1 MHDAV
6 LPIIR
11 LDNLTLGY
19 DRHPAVHH
27 LSAEIPAGALVAVV
41 GPNGAGKST
50 LLKGLAGELRPIG
63 GRIVLPALPPGG
75 LAYMPQRGEIDH
87 SFPVSVFDV
96 VAMGL
101 WHEIGAF
108 GGLSQDQRR
117 RVRTALEAVGLAG
130 FESRPIGSLS
140 GGQLQR
146 ARFARLML
154 QDAPLILLDEPFA
167 AIDSRT
173 VEDLVA
179 LILAWHAEG
188 RTILTVVHDLEQVR
202 RHFPTALLLSREPVA
217 FGPTAEVLTPER
229 LARARRLSEAFDE
242 HAHECHIEALPAV
255 ELADFAEDALAAG
268 ADAHPDGG
276 ASDRARP
283 AVDSPP
289 AATPHAHR
297 HPYVPAPGRNHPPH

>member
-1 MHDAV
+1 MNRLA
-6 LPIIR
+6 LPMIR

-50 LLKGLAGELRPIG
+50 LLKGLAGELHPIG
-63 GRIVLPALPPGG
+63 GRIVLPELPAGG

-108 GGLSQDQRR
+108 GGLSREQRG
-117 RVRTALEAVGLAG
+117 RVRAALAAVGMAG
-130 FESRPIGSLS
+130 FEARPIGSLS

-173 VEDLVA
+173 VDDLIE
-179 LILAWHAEG
+179 LILGWHDEG

-242 HAHECHIEALPAV
+242 HAHECQIEELTVAVAPDVGTHPHTHDDGHGHTEGHGHAPVHPA
-255 ELADFAEDALAAG
+255 AH
-268 ADAHPDGG
+268 AHP
-276 ASDRARP
+276 APRP
-283 AVDSPP
+283 RRGLP
-289 AATPHAHR
+289 R
-297 HPYVPAPGRNHPPH
+297 H

>member
-1 MHDAV
+1 MQTTM
-6 LPIIR
+6 LPMIR

-27 LSAEIPAGALVAVV
+27 LSGEIPAGALVAVV

-63 GRIVLPALPPGG
+63 GRIVLSELPPGG
-75 LAYMPQRGEIDH
+75 LAYMPQRSEIDH
-87 SFPVSVFDV
+87 SFPISVFEV

-108 GGLSQDQRR
+108 GGLSRSQRE
-117 RVRTALEAVGLAG
+117 RVRAALAAVGMSG

-173 VEDLVA
+173 VDDLVA
-179 LILAWHAEG
+179 LILGWHAEG

-217 FGPTAEVLTPER
+217 FGPTAQVLTPEL

-242 HAHECHIEALPAV
+242 DAPECHIEDVSALSPV
-255 ELADFAEDALAAG
+255 AG
-268 ADAHPDGG
+268 TAHSHGDAHAHGVAHTHHHG
-276 ASDRARP
+276 A
-283 AVDSPP
+283 
-289 AATPHAHR
+289 HAHDHR
-297 HPYVPAPGRNHPPH
+297 H

>member
-1 MHDAV
+1 MQTTM
-6 LPIIR
+6 LPMIR

-27 LSAEIPAGALVAVV
+27 LSGEIPAGALVAVV

-63 GRIVLPALPPGG
+63 GRIVLSELPPGG
-75 LAYMPQRGEIDH
+75 LAYMPQRSEIDH
-87 SFPVSVFDV
+87 SFPISVFEV

-108 GGLSQDQRR
+108 GGLSLSQRE
-117 RVRTALEAVGLAG
+117 RVRAALAAVGMSG

-173 VEDLVA
+173 VDDLVA
-179 LILAWHAEG
+179 LILGWHAEG

-217 FGPTAEVLTPER
+217 FGPTAQVLTPEL

-242 HAHECHIEALPAV
+242 DAPECHIEDV
-255 ELADFAEDALAAG
+255 SALAPVAG
-268 ADAHPDGG
+268 TAHSHGDAHAHGVAHTHHHG
-276 ASDRARP
+276 A
-283 AVDSPP
+283 
-289 AATPHAHR
+289 HAHDHR
-297 HPYVPAPGRNHPPH
+297 H

>member
-1 MHDAV
+1 MQTTM
-6 LPIIR
+6 LPMIR

-27 LSAEIPAGALVAVV
+27 LSGEIPAGALVAVV

-63 GRIVLPALPPGG
+63 GRIVLSELPPGG

-108 GGLSQDQRR
+108 GGLSREQRG
-117 RVRTALEAVGLAG
+117 RVRAALAAVGMAG
-130 FESRPIGSLS
+130 FEARPIGSLS

-173 VEDLVA
+173 VDDLVA
-179 LILAWHAEG
+179 LILGWHAEG

-242 HAHECHIEALPAV
+242 HAHECQIEELTVAV
-255 ELADFAEDALAAG
+255 APDVG
-268 ADAHPDGG
+268 THPHTHDDGHG
-276 ASDRARP
+276 HTEGHGHAPARP
-283 AVDSPP
+283 A
-289 AATPHAHR
+289 AHAHLAPRPRRGLPR
-297 HPYVPAPGRNHPPH
+297 H

>member
-1 MHDAV
+1 MNRLA
-6 LPIIR
+6 LPMIR

-63 GRIVLPALPPGG
+63 GRIVLAELPPGG

-87 SFPVSVFDV
+87 SFPISVFEV

-108 GGLSQDQRR
+108 GGLSRSQRE
-117 RVRTALEAVGLAG
+117 RVRAALAAVGMSG

-173 VEDLVA
+173 VDDLVA
-179 LILAWHAEG
+179 LILGWHAEG

-217 FGPTAEVLTPER
+217 FGPTAQVLTPEL

-242 HAHECHIEALPAV
+242 DAPECHIEDMAAL
-255 ELADFAEDALAAG
+255 
-268 ADAHPDGG
+268 
-276 ASDRARP
+276 
-283 AVDSPP
+283 PP
-289 AATPHAHR
+289 AAEPAHAQGDAHGHAHQVAHTHHHGAHAHNHDHR
-297 HPYVPAPGRNHPPH
+297 H

>member
-1 MHDAV
+1 M
-6 LPIIR
+6 PPMIR

-27 LSAEIPAGALVAVV
+27 LSGEIPAGALVAVV

-63 GRIVLPALPPGG
+63 GRIVLSDLPPGG

-87 SFPVSVFDV
+87 SFPISVFEV

-108 GGLSQDQRR
+108 GGLSRSQRE
-117 RVRTALEAVGLAG
+117 RVRAALAAVGMSG

-173 VEDLVA
+173 VDDLVA
-179 LILAWHAEG
+179 LILGWHAEG

-217 FGPTAEVLTPER
+217 FGPTAQVLTPEL

-242 HAHECHIEALPAV
+242 DAPECHIEDV
-255 ELADFAEDALAAG
+255 SALAPVAG
-268 ADAHPDGG
+268 TAHSHGDAHAHGVAHTHDHS
-276 ASDRARP
+276 AQD
-283 AVDSPP
+283 
-289 AATPHAHR
+289 HALDHR
-297 HPYVPAPGRNHPPH
+297 H

>member
-1 MHDAV
+1 MQTTM
-6 LPIIR
+6 LPMIR

-27 LSAEIPAGALVAVV
+27 LSGEIPAGALVAVV

-63 GRIVLPALPPGG
+63 GRIVLSELPPGG
-75 LAYMPQRGEIDH
+75 VAYMPQRGEIDH
-87 SFPVSVFDV
+87 SFPISVFEV

-108 GGLSQDQRR
+108 GGLSRSQRE
-117 RVRTALEAVGLAG
+117 RVRAALAAVGMSG

-173 VEDLVA
+173 VDDLVA
-179 LILAWHAEG
+179 LILGWHAEG

-217 FGPTAEVLTPER
+217 FGPTAQVLTPEL

-242 HAHECHIEALPAV
+242 DAPECHIEDV
-255 ELADFAEDALAAG
+255 SALAPVAG
-268 ADAHPDGG
+268 TAHSHGDAHAHGVAHTHDHS
-276 ASDRARP
+276 AHD
-283 AVDSPP
+283 
-289 AATPHAHR
+289 HAHDHR
-297 HPYVPAPGRNHPPH
+297 H

>member
-1 MHDAV
+1 MQTTM
-6 LPIIR
+6 LPMIR

-27 LSAEIPAGALVAVV
+27 LSGEIPAGALVAVV

-63 GRIVLPALPPGG
+63 GRIVLSELPPGG
-75 LAYMPQRGEIDH
+75 LAYMPQRSEIDH
-87 SFPVSVFDV
+87 SFPISVFAV

-108 GGLSQDQRR
+108 GGLSLSQRE
-117 RVRTALEAVGLAG
+117 RVRAALAAVGMSG

-173 VEDLVA
+173 VDDLVA
-179 LILAWHAEG
+179 LILGWHAEG

-217 FGPTAEVLTPER
+217 FGPTAEVLTPEL

-242 HAHECHIEALPAV
+242 DAPECHIEDV
-255 ELADFAEDALAAG
+255 SALAPVAG
-268 ADAHPDGG
+268 TAHSHGDAHAHGVAHTHHHG
-276 ASDRARP
+276 A
-283 AVDSPP
+283 
-289 AATPHAHR
+289 HAHNHDHR
-297 HPYVPAPGRNHPPH
+297 H

>member
-1 MHDAV
+1 MNRLA
-6 LPIIR
+6 LPMIR

-27 LSAEIPAGALVAVV
+27 LSGEIPAGALVAVV

-63 GRIVLPALPPGG
+63 GRIVLSELPPGG
-75 LAYMPQRGEIDH
+75 LAYMPQRSEIDH
-87 SFPVSVFDV
+87 SFPISVFEV

-108 GGLSQDQRR
+108 GGLSLSQRE
-117 RVRTALEAVGLAG
+117 RVRAALAAVGMSG

-173 VEDLVA
+173 VDDLVA
-179 LILAWHAEG
+179 LILGWHAEG

-217 FGPTAEVLTPER
+217 FGPTAQVLTPEL

-242 HAHECHIEALPAV
+242 DAPECHIEDMAAL
-255 ELADFAEDALAAG
+255 
-268 ADAHPDGG
+268 
-276 ASDRARP
+276 
-283 AVDSPP
+283 PP
-289 AATPHAHR
+289 AAEPAHAQGDAHGHAHQVAHTHHHGAHAHNHDHR
-297 HPYVPAPGRNHPPH
+297 H

>member
-1 MHDAV
+1 MNRLA
-6 LPIIR
+6 LPMIR

-63 GRIVLPALPPGG
+63 GRILLPELPAGG

-108 GGLSQDQRR
+108 GGLSHEQRR
-117 RVRTALEAVGLAG
+117 RVRAALDAVGMAG

-173 VEDLVA
+173 VDDLVE
-179 LILAWHAEG
+179 LILAWHDEG

-229 LARARRLSEAFDE
+229 LARARRLSEAFDDN
-242 HAHECHIEALPAV
+242 AHECHLEELPVVVAPD
-255 ELADFAEDALAAG
+255 AAEN
-268 ADAHPDGG
+268 AH
-276 ASDRARP
+276 
-283 AVDSPP
+283 
-289 AATPHAHR
+289 PHAHDHGHTCDEGHGHAHPAAQATPRPRRGLPR
-297 HPYVPAPGRNHPPH
+297 H

>member
-1 MHDAV
+1 M
-6 LPIIR
+6 LPMIR

-27 LSAEIPAGALVAVV
+27 LSGDIPAGALIAVV

-63 GRIVLPALPPGG
+63 GRIVLSDLPPGG

-87 SFPVSVFDV
+87 SFPVSVFDM

-101 WHEIGAF
+101 WHEMGAF
-108 GGLSQDQRR
+108 GGLARSQRE
-117 RVRTALEAVGLAG
+117 RVRAALAAVGLSG
-130 FESRPIGSLS
+130 FEPRPIGSLS

-173 VEDLVA
+173 VDDLVT
-179 LILAWHAEG
+179 LILGWHAEG

-217 FGPTAEVLTPER
+217 FGPTAQVLTPEL

-242 HAHECHIEALPAV
+242 DAPECPIEDMATLPAGAMHTHDEGVPPEHAHPSGSKH
-255 ELADFAEDALAAG
+255 D
-268 ADAHPDGG
+268 H
-276 ASDRARP
+276 
-283 AVDSPP
+283 
-289 AATPHAHR
+289 ATHDHR
-297 HPYVPAPGRNHPPH
+297 H

>member
-1 MHDAV
+1 MNRLA
-6 LPIIR
+6 LPMIR

-63 GRIVLPALPPGG
+63 GRIVLPELPAGG

-108 GGLSQDQRR
+108 GGLSREQRG
-117 RVRTALEAVGLAG
+117 RVRAALAAVGMAG
-130 FESRPIGSLS
+130 FEARPIGSLS

-173 VEDLVA
+173 VDDLVA
-179 LILAWHAEG
+179 LILGWHAEG

-217 FGPTAEVLTPER
+217 FGPTAQVLTPEL

-242 HAHECHIEALPAV
+242 DAPECHIEDV
-255 ELADFAEDALAAG
+255 SALAPVAG
-268 ADAHPDGG
+268 TAHSHGDAHAHGVAHTHHHG
-276 ASDRARP
+276 A
-283 AVDSPP
+283 
-289 AATPHAHR
+289 HAHDHR
-297 HPYVPAPGRNHPPH
+297 H

>member
-1 MHDAV
+1 MHAAAPMV
-6 LPIIR
+6 V

-27 LSAEIPAGALVAVV
+27 LSAEIPAGSLLAVI

-50 LLKGLAGELRPIG
+50 LLKGIAGELRPIG
-63 GRIVLPALPPGG
+63 GRIVLSALPAAGV
-75 LAYMPQRGEIDH
+75 AYMPQRGEIDH

-108 GGLSQDQRR
+108 GGLSRRQRA
-117 RVRTALEAVGLAG
+117 RVGEALGAVGLAG
-130 FESRPIGSLS
+130 FEARPIGSLS

-173 VEDLVA
+173 VDDLVA
-179 LILAWHAEG
+179 LILGWHREG
-188 RTILTVVHDLEQVR
+188 RTILTVLHDL
-202 RHFPTALLLSREPVA
+202 ALAARYSDHLVVMKAGNIVA
-217 FGPTAEVLTPER
+217 EGVPAEVLTDR
-229 LARARRLSEAFDE
+229 LLLDVFDLRAHVFPDPFDG
-242 HAHECHIEALPAV
+242 LPTV
-255 ELADFAEDALAAG
+255 VPV
-268 ADAHPDGG
+268 H
-276 ASDRARP
+276 
-283 AVDSPP
+283 SPV
-289 AATPHAHR
+289 H
-297 HPYVPAPGRNHPPH
+297 

>member
-1 MHDAV
+1 MQTTM
-6 LPIIR
+6 LPMIR

-27 LSAEIPAGALVAVV
+27 LSGEIPAGALVAVV

-63 GRIVLPALPPGG
+63 GRIVLSELPPGG

-87 SFPVSVFDV
+87 SFPISVFEV

-108 GGLSQDQRR
+108 GGLSRSQRE
-117 RVRTALEAVGLAG
+117 RVRAALAAVGMSG

-173 VEDLVA
+173 VDDLVA
-179 LILAWHAEG
+179 LILGWHAEG

-217 FGPTAEVLTPER
+217 FGPTAQVLTPEL

-242 HAHECHIEALPAV
+242 DAPECHIEDV
-255 ELADFAEDALAAG
+255 SALAPVAG
-268 ADAHPDGG
+268 TAHSHGDAHAHGVAHTHDHS
-276 ASDRARP
+276 AQD
-283 AVDSPP
+283 
-289 AATPHAHR
+289 HALDHR
-297 HPYVPAPGRNHPPH
+297 H

>member
-1 MHDAV
+1 MQTTM
-6 LPIIR
+6 LPMIR

-27 LSAEIPAGALVAVV
+27 LSGEIPAGALVAVV

-63 GRIVLPALPPGG
+63 GRIVLSELPPGG
-75 LAYMPQRGEIDH
+75 LAYMPQRSEIDH
-87 SFPVSVFDV
+87 SFPISVFEV

-108 GGLSQDQRR
+108 GGLSRSQRE
-117 RVRTALEAVGLAG
+117 RVRAALAAVGMSG
-130 FESRPIGSLS
+130 FEARPIGSLS

-173 VEDLVA
+173 VDDLVA
-179 LILAWHAEG
+179 LILGWHAEG

-217 FGPTAEVLTPER
+217 FGPTAQVLTPEL

-242 HAHECHIEALPAV
+242 DAPECHIEDV
-255 ELADFAEDALAAG
+255 SALAPVAG
-268 ADAHPDGG
+268 TAHSHGDAHAHGVAHTHHHG
-276 ASDRARP
+276 A
-283 AVDSPP
+283 
-289 AATPHAHR
+289 HAHDHR
-297 HPYVPAPGRNHPPH
+297 H

>member
-1 MHDAV
+1 MHATP
-6 LPIIR
+6 PIMIR
-11 LDNLTLGY
+11 LENLTLGY

-27 LSAEIPAGALVAVV
+27 LSGEIPAGALVAVV

-63 GRIVLPALPPGG
+63 GRILIPSLPPGG
-75 LAYMPQRGEIDH
+75 LAYMPQRGEIDP

-101 WHEIGAF
+101 WHELGAF
-108 GGLSQDQRR
+108 GGMSRAQRQ
-117 RVRTALEAVGLAG
+117 RVRDALAAVGLSG

-146 ARFARLML
+146 ARFARLIL

-173 VEDLVA
+173 VEDLVS
-179 LILAWHAEG
+179 LIMTWHREG

-217 FGPTAEVLTPER
+217 FGPTAQVLTPEL

-242 HAHECHIEALPAV
+242 DAPECHIEEPLSV
-255 ELADFAEDALAAG
+255 AE
-268 ADAHPDGG
+268 
-276 ASDRARP
+276 
-283 AVDSPP
+283 
-289 AATPHAHR
+289 HR
-297 HPYVPAPGRNHPPH
+297 H

>member
-1 MHDAV
+1 MQTTM
-6 LPIIR
+6 LPMIR

-27 LSAEIPAGALVAVV
+27 LSGEIPAGALVAVV

-63 GRIVLPALPPGG
+63 GRIVLSELPPGG
-75 LAYMPQRGEIDH
+75 LAYMPQRSEIDH
-87 SFPVSVFDV
+87 SFPISVFEV

-108 GGLSQDQRR
+108 GGLSRSQRE
-117 RVRTALEAVGLAG
+117 RVRAALAAVGMSG

-173 VEDLVA
+173 VDDLVA
-179 LILAWHAEG
+179 LILGWHAEG

-217 FGPTAEVLTPER
+217 FGPTAQVLTPEL

-242 HAHECHIEALPAV
+242 DAPECHIEDV
-255 ELADFAEDALAAG
+255 SALAPVAG
-268 ADAHPDGG
+268 TAHSHGDAHAHGVAHTHDHS
-276 ASDRARP
+276 AHD
-283 AVDSPP
+283 
-289 AATPHAHR
+289 HR
-297 HPYVPAPGRNHPPH
+297 H

>member
-1 MHDAV
+1 M
-6 LPIIR
+6 PPMIR

-27 LSAEIPAGALVAVV
+27 LSGEIPAGALVAVV

-63 GRIVLPALPPGG
+63 GRIVLAELPPGG

-87 SFPVSVFDV
+87 SFPISVFEV

-108 GGLSQDQRR
+108 GGLSRSQRE
-117 RVRTALEAVGLAG
+117 RVRAALAAVGMSG

-173 VEDLVA
+173 VDDLVA
-179 LILAWHAEG
+179 LILGWHAEG

-217 FGPTAEVLTPER
+217 FGPTAQVLTPEL

-242 HAHECHIEALPAV
+242 DAPECHIEDV
-255 ELADFAEDALAAG
+255 SALAPVAG
-268 ADAHPDGG
+268 TAHSHGDAHAHGVAHTHHHG
-276 ASDRARP
+276 A
-283 AVDSPP
+283 
-289 AATPHAHR
+289 HAHDHR
-297 HPYVPAPGRNHPPH
+297 H

>member
-1 MHDAV
+1 MQTTM
-6 LPIIR
+6 LPMIR

-27 LSAEIPAGALVAVV
+27 LSGEIPAGALVAVV

-63 GRIVLPALPPGG
+63 GRIVLSELPPGG
-75 LAYMPQRGEIDH
+75 LAYMPQRSEIDH
-87 SFPVSVFDV
+87 SFPISVFEV

-108 GGLSQDQRR
+108 GGLSRSQRE
-117 RVRTALEAVGLAG
+117 RVRAALAAVGMSG

-173 VEDLVA
+173 VDDLVA
-179 LILAWHAEG
+179 LILGWHAEG

-217 FGPTAEVLTPER
+217 FGPTAQVLTPEL

-242 HAHECHIEALPAV
+242 DAPECHIEDMAAL
-255 ELADFAEDALAAG
+255 
-268 ADAHPDGG
+268 
-276 ASDRARP
+276 
-283 AVDSPP
+283 PP
-289 AATPHAHR
+289 AAEPAHAQGDAHGHAHQVAHTHHHGAHAHDHDHR
-297 HPYVPAPGRNHPPH
+297 H

>member
-1 MHDAV
+1 MQTTM
-6 LPIIR
+6 LPMIR

-27 LSAEIPAGALVAVV
+27 LSGEIPAGALVAVV

-63 GRIVLPALPPGG
+63 GRIVLSDLPPGG

-87 SFPVSVFDV
+87 SFPISVFEV

-108 GGLSQDQRR
+108 GGLSRSQRE
-117 RVRTALEAVGLAG
+117 RVRAALAAVGMSG

-173 VEDLVA
+173 VDDLVA
-179 LILAWHAEG
+179 LILGWHAEG

-217 FGPTAEVLTPER
+217 FGPTAQVLTPEL

-242 HAHECHIEALPAV
+242 DAPECHIEDMAAL
-255 ELADFAEDALAAG
+255 
-268 ADAHPDGG
+268 
-276 ASDRARP
+276 
-283 AVDSPP
+283 PP
-289 AATPHAHR
+289 AAEPAHAQGDAHGHAHQVAHTHHHGAHAHNHDHR
-297 HPYVPAPGRNHPPH
+297 H

>member
-1 MHDAV
+1 MQTTM
-6 LPIIR
+6 LPMIR

-27 LSAEIPAGALVAVV
+27 LSGEIPAGALVAVV

-50 LLKGLAGELRPIG
+50 LLKALAGELRPIG
-63 GRIVLPALPPGG
+63 GRIVLSELPPGG
-75 LAYMPQRGEIDH
+75 LAYMPQRSEIDH
-87 SFPVSVFDV
+87 SFPISVFEV

-108 GGLSQDQRR
+108 GGLSRSQRE
-117 RVRTALEAVGLAG
+117 RVRAALAAVGMSG

-173 VEDLVA
+173 VDDLVE
-179 LILAWHAEG
+179 LILGWHAEG

-217 FGPTAEVLTPER
+217 FGPTAQVLTPEL

-242 HAHECHIEALPAV
+242 DAPECHIEDV
-255 ELADFAEDALAAG
+255 SALAPVAG
-268 ADAHPDGG
+268 TAHSHGDAHAHGVAHTHDHS
-276 ASDRARP
+276 AQD
-283 AVDSPP
+283 
-289 AATPHAHR
+289 HAHDHR
-297 HPYVPAPGRNHPPH
+297 H